1 MFACLSNLKQSCSKF
16 YKEQKLFYD
25 QLMKMCTTCSKRSH
39 KSELGLDS
47 TLRNF
52 LSLDVDFQFLV
63 PLFGALYLPNLTE
76 SAQVPIGKVVVLT
89 SISNFV
95 NLT

>member
-1 MFACLSNLKQSCSKF
+1 MPSFENVHNMLK
-16 YKEQKLFYD
+16 
-25 QLMKMCTTCSKRSH
+25 MAH
-39 KSELGLDS
+39 KSDLGFDS

-76 SAQVPIGKVVVLT
+76 SAQVPIGKVVVLI